1 MAKVA
6 AVMAPVWRAAAV
18 AADIP
23 ALPPV
28 DAAASRLRELAGIRS
43 SHPTQ

>member
-1 MAKVA
+1 
-6 AVMAPVWRAAAV
+6 MAPVWRAAAV

-23 ALPPV
+23 ALAPV